1 MFQQQGFFSTTLG
14 HRQAVRHRTL
24 TPAPVGSNP
33 AGPVLKTLGN
43 TGFQVF
49 FILYIALKNTFDR
62 HLKLTS
68 KKYNNIIMTE
78 PPKYTKPEKI
88 NTHKIFRRQ
97 N

>member
-68 KKYNNIIMTE
+68 KKIQQYYNDRTTKIHKTRKN
-78 PPKYTKPEKI
+78 KYT
-88 NTHKIFRRQ
+88 
-97 N
+97 